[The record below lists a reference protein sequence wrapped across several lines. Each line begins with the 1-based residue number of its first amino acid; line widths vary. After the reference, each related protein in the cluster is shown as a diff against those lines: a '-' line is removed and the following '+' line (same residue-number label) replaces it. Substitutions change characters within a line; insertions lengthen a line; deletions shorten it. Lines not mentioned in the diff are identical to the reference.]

1 MDSRYPQIPEPLTEP
16 LTRRE
21 RDILALLADP
31 TLSNE
36 EIAERLSISTNKVK
50 TFLHQACV
58 KLKARNRIE
67 VVFFAMKQGALSL
80 HEIFSLDE
88 LAELLASLGPES
100 VGTIARLVSQ
110 KLEHGCLPIDEKQ
123 VLHLGG
129 KQDTILTKREQDVL
143 ILVAHGLTNEE
154 IADKLFTSTSTVRTF
169 LYQACAKLE
178 AGNRAQAFIS
188 AVKQRA
194 INVGEVFSLDE
205 LVGLLASLGP
215 ESVNTI
221 ARLLSQNVE
230 QERLPSGN

>member
-1 MDSRYPQIPEPLTEP
+1 MRRKDTILTKG
-16 LTRRE
+16 E
-21 RDILALLADP
+21 RDVLALVARGL
-31 TLSNE
+31 TNE
-36 EIAERLSISTNKVK
+36 EIAKRLTISTNKVK

-67 VVFFAMKQGALSL
+67 VVFFAMTQGALSL

-110 KLEHGCLPIDEKQ
+110 KLEHGRLPIDEKQ
-123 VLHLGG
+123 VLNLGG

-205 LVGLLASLGP
+205 LVELLASLGP

-230 QERLPSGN
+230 QKRLPSGS

>member
-1 MDSRYPQIPEPLTEP
+1 MRRKDTILTKG
-16 LTRRE
+16 E
-21 RDILALLADP
+21 RDVLALVARGL
-31 TLSNE
+31 TNE

-67 VVFFAMKQGALSL
+67 VVFFAMKRGALSL

-110 KLEHGCLPIDEKQ
+110 KLEHGLLPIAEKQ
-123 VLHLGG
+123 VLNLGG

-205 LVGLLASLGP
+205 LVELLASLGP

-230 QERLPSGN
+230 QERLPSGS

>member
-1 MDSRYPQIPEPLTEP
+1 M
-16 LTRRE
+16 RRKEAVLSKAE
-21 RDILALLADP
+21 RDVLALVARGL
-31 TLSNE
+31 TNE

-50 TFLHQACV
+50 TFLHQSCV
-58 KLKARNRIE
+58 KLEAHNRIE
-67 VVFFAMKQGALSL
+67 VVFFAMKRGALSL

-88 LAELLASLGPES
+88 LAELLTSLGPES
-100 VGTIARLVSQ
+100 VGTIAKLVSQ
-110 KLEHGCLPIDEKQ
+110 KAKYGRLPTDEKQ
-123 VLHLGG
+123 ILNLGG

-154 IADKLFTSTSTVRTF
+154 IADKLCTSTSTVRTF

-178 AGNRAQAFIS
+178 ARNRAQAFIS

-205 LVGLLASLGP
+205 LVELLSSLGP
-215 ESVNTI
+215 QSVNTI

-230 QERLPSGN
+230 RERLPSGN

>member
-1 MDSRYPQIPEPLTEP
+1 M
-16 LTRRE
+16 RRKEAVLSKAE
-21 RDILALLADP
+21 RDVLALVARGLI
-31 TLSNE
+31 NE

-58 KLKARNRIE
+58 KLAAHNRIE
-67 VVFFAMKQGALSL
+67 VVFVAMKRGALSL

-88 LAELLASLGPES
+88 LAELLTSLGPDS
-100 VGTIARLVSQ
+100 VGTIARLMSQ
-110 KLEHGCLPIDEKQ
+110 KLEYGCLPTDEKQ
-123 VLHLGG
+123 ILNLGARR
-129 KQDTILTKREQDVL
+129 DTILTKREQDVL

-154 IADKLFTSTSTVRTF
+154 IADKLCTSTSTVRTF

-178 AGNRAQAFIS
+178 ARNRAQAFIS

-194 INVGEVFSLDE
+194 INVGQVFSLDE
-205 LVGLLASLGP
+205 LVELLASLGP

-221 ARLLSQNVE
+221 ARLLSQKVE